1 MRAVGK
7 IFRLVTSDSGIQ
19 WVYVKNVTPNKA
31 FAHSGHMVQNRPYW
45 VAIYVVGDRGQSNSH
60 QAFLSLH
67 IPLGSLWP
75 SIVRY
80 LYLVIGRAK
89 ALLR

>member
-1 MRAVGK
+1 MRAVGE

-19 WVYVKNVTPNKA
+19 WLYVKKVTPNKA
-31 FAHSGHMVQNRPYW
+31 FARSGHMVENRPYW
-45 VAIYVVGDRGQSNSH
+45 AAIYVVGDPGQSNSH
-60 QAFLSLH
+60 QAFLCLH

-80 LYLVIGRAK
+80 IYLVIVCAK